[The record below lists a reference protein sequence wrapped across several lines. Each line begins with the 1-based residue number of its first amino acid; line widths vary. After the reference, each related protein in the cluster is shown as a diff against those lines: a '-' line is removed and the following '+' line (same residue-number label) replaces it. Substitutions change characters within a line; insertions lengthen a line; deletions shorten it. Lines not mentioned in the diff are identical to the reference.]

1 MIYLN
6 KIENRITFKL
16 KTEYYLE
23 HLMLETMTLFG
34 STDKYLKERLLKI
47 EIVKIL
53 LTFRLLK

>member
-1 MIYLN
+1 MIHLN

-23 HLMLETMTLFG
+23 DLMPETMTLFG
-34 STDKYLKERLLKI
+34 STNKYLKERLLKI

>member
-23 HLMLETMTLFG
+23 DLMPETMTLFG
-34 STDKYLKERLLKI
+34 STNKHLKERLLKI

>member
-23 HLMLETMTLFG
+23 DLMPETMTLFG
-34 STDKYLKERLLKI
+34 STNKYLKERLLKI

>member
-23 HLMLETMTLFG
+23 HLMPETITLFG